1 MADQETEDAPK
12 KGGLV
17 KVILMI
23 VGAIAM
29 LGGGFFG
36 GQQFGGSRL
45 SPSEEVLRLIEQ
57 SEMAEEGGEGEMDT
71 GPKNKDMPDPDDVAP
86 EFATHYHEFQE
97 PITTNLKGSRRF
109 LQVGLG
115 MSTQYDKKVMDNVE
129 THKLAL
135 RSDILATIGAF
146 TEEQV
151 EAEGGRDQLAT
162 AIKDTINRRLE
173 EAEGFGGVEN
183 VFFKTFVLQ

>member
-1 MADQETEDAPK
+1 MPDQPTEDAPK

-23 VGAIAM
+23 VGAIAL

-57 SEMAEEGGEGEMDT
+57 SEMAEGGGDGETD
-71 GPKNKDMPDPDDVAP
+71 GSPKNKEMPDPDDVAP
-86 EFATHYHEFQE
+86 EFATHYHEFE
-97 PITTNLKGSRRF
+97 EAITTNLKGSRRF

-135 RSDILATIGAF
+135 RSDILATIGSF
-146 TEEQV
+146 TEAQV
-151 EAEGGRDQLAT
+151 EAEGGREELAN
-162 AIKDTINRRLE
+162 AIRDTINRRLE
-173 EAEGFGGVEN
+173 ANEGFGGVEN
-183 VFFKTFVLQ
+183 VFFKSFVLQ